1 MSKQFIYPTPLYIDE
16 LRKQSGAL
24 LGVSITR
31 SEVIANANR
40 LVGFGGGSGV
50 NLMAAEYY
58 WIENEKPFF
67 HVYPAVVKA
76 LIKTPLHI
84 KPEDIPKSIV
94 HSLDSL
100 CIKLP
105 QPSLPEFFGVTH
117 FFIRVTSSS
126 VDVNG
131 ANLDENPCVAFSFSD
146 ANAAFTHATRFNE
159 TAEKS
164 EVGSD
169 IESDAEV
176 IRRRNI
182 VRVGLGVMMLASDPD
197 YIKPVLL
204 KADEN
209 KTTPLEER
217 IERAKR
223 RGVFGFTIGEEIE
236 RCPHFRRPHFA
247 IRWTG
252 KGATI
257 PKLVPVKG
265 AVIGKEIM
273 TTVPT
278 GFEPTDVDGTRGMT

>member
-1 MSKQFIYPTPLYIDE
+1 MIQQFIYPTPLYIDE
-16 LRKQSGAL
+16 LRKNAGDL
-24 LGVSITR
+24 LGANITR
-31 SEVIANANR
+31 SEVMANANR

-50 NLMAAEYY
+50 NLMASEYY
-58 WIENEKPFF
+58 WIESGKPFF
-67 HVYPAVVKA
+67 HAFPAVVKA

-84 KPEDIPKSIV
+84 KPEQIPKSIV
-94 HSLDSL
+94 HLLDSL
-100 CIKLP
+100 CVKLP
-105 QPSLPEFFGVTH
+105 QPSLSEFRGVTH

-131 ANLDENPCVAFSFSD
+131 SGLDQNPCVAFSFSD
-146 ANAAFTHATRFNE
+146 VDAAFTHAIRFSE
-159 TAEKS
+159 TAETS

-169 IESDAEV
+169 IESGADV

-182 VRVGLGVMMLASDPD
+182 VRVGLGVMMLAADPD

-223 RGVFGFTIGEEIE
+223 RGVFGFSIGEDIE
-236 RCPHFRRPHFA
+236 RSPHFRRPHFA
-247 IRWTG
+247 TRWTG

-278 GFEPTDVDGTRGMT
+278 GFEKTDVDAAP